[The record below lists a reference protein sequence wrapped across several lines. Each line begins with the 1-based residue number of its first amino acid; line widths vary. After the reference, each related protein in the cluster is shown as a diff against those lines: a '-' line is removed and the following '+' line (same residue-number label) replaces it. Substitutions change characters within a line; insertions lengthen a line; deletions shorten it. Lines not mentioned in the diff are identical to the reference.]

1 MDAAATA
8 SAILSPHLVIDKTAI
23 QGAHADGSL
32 NEENV
37 LASFKKAQA
46 DLLSE
51 DFDIVVLSDI
61 NAVISQGIIPLKD
74 VRELIKE
81 KPLNVEMV
89 LTGPGAPG
97 EIIER
102 ADLVTEMKVSCL
114 KEGSPRNQ
122 NQTDT
127 GFSTVVTG
135 DGKGKT
141 TYCLGRAMLASCLG
155 SAAGIFQFIKSPHLY
170 GEVKAIAKFPHLK
183 IETMGEGFISL
194 DQGVKNNRRHVE
206 AARRAWELSEKEI
219 YSGSYGLIVLDEV
232 NIATHYELIEVETVR
247 HVLTNRP
254 QNLQLFLSGRSAHP
268 DVMGAASTVIEMKEI
283 KHPFMKGIKARKGI
297 EF

>member
-8 SAILSPHLVIDKTAI
+8 SSILSPHLVIDKTAI
-23 QGAHADGSL
+23 EGAHPDGSL

-37 LASFKKAQA
+37 LASFKRAKE
-46 DLLSE
+46 DLLSG

-61 NAVISQGIIPLKD
+61 NSVMSQGIIPLKD
-74 VRELIKE
+74 VRGLIKE

-97 EIIER
+97 ELIER
-102 ADLVTEMKVSCL
+102 ADLVTEMRVSCSV
-114 KEGSPRNQ
+114 EGSRRNQ
-122 NQTDT
+122 NQADT
-127 GFSTVVTG
+127 GFSTVITG

-141 TYCLGRAMLASCLG
+141 TYCLGKAMLASCLG
-155 SAAGIFQFIKSPHLY
+155 SAAAIFQFIKSPHPY
-170 GEVKAIAKFPHLK
+170 GEVKAIAKFPYLK
-183 IETMGEGFISL
+183 IETLGEGFL
-194 DQGVKNNRRHVE
+194 NLNKGQNNWKHLE
-206 AARRAWELSEKEI
+206 AARRAWEVSEKEI
-219 YSGSYGLIVLDEV
+219 SSGNYGLIVLDEV
-232 NIATHYELIEVETVR
+232 NIATHYELIQVETVR
-247 HVLTNRP
+247 HVLTSRP
-254 QNLQLFLSGRSAHP
+254 QNLQLLLSGRSAHP